1 MRDVRIDFFRGLAIY
16 MIFVDHVV
24 GDPLAKLTYQHLGF
38 SDAAEIFVFLSGLT
52 CGIAYSRVLERM
64 GSSALMSTLTKRAWR
79 IYFYYA
85 LSCVLVLLANAAFHI
100 SQQHP
105 FNSIWAALV
114 LFKPPVI
121 SDILVLYIVLTL
133 LLVPA
138 FLLPGERNWL
148 STLAISSFIWGT
160 AQIFADFPA
169 ALTHRWYFNP
179 CAWQFLFAIGLVVG
193 MKWDTEKPV
202 LSFLSQKPWLV
213 ASAWL
218 VVIGTLL
225 YKVVSSRI
233 GLNVDWLRIDAYT
246 ASTMKQNLSPL
257 RLVHF
262 LSVALL
268 VGIYV
273 RQNNPILK
281 WSICKP
287 VIQTGMHSLEVFSLS
302 IVLDCFVNIVV
313 LAESPSLGVRLLM
326 DCMGFLLLA
335 LTAAAFTHRTATV
348 ARHHM
353 SNLPI
358 HLRRTAVRRA
368 GG

>member
-16 MIFVDHVV
+16 MIFVDHVA

-52 CGIAYSRVLERM
+52 CGIAYSRVLARK
-64 GSSALMSTLTKRAWR
+64 GSSALLSTLTKRAWR

-85 LSCVLVLLANAAFHI
+85 LSCVLVILAHAALHI

-105 FNSIWAALV
+105 LNSIWSALI
-114 LFKPPVI
+114 LIKPPVI

-138 FLLPGERNWL
+138 FLIVGDRNWL
-148 STLAISSFIWGT
+148 STLTISSVIWGT
-160 AQIFADFPA
+160 TQIFADFPA

-193 MKWDTEKPV
+193 MKWDTQKPT
-202 LSFLSQKPWLV
+202 LSWLSQKRWLV
-213 ASAWL
+213 ASAWII
-218 VVIGTLL
+218 VVSTLL
-225 YKVVSSRI
+225 YKMVSSRI

-246 ASTMKQNLSPL
+246 AATMKQNLSPL

-268 VGIYV
+268 VGIYF
-273 RQNNPILK
+273 RQDNPILK

-302 IVLDCFVNIVV
+302 IVLDCFVNLVV

-326 DCMGFLLLA
+326 DGMGFLLLA
-335 LTAAAFTHRTATV
+335 LAAAAFTHRTATV
-348 ARHHM
+348 ARQQV
-353 SNLPI
+353 STFPSI
-358 HLRRTAVRRA
+358 
-368 GG
+368 